1 MRSTPSVRQLHLD
14 VGEAPA
20 RTGRNAQ
27 LAERTQRI
35 AEAAA
40 NEARERLRAG
50 DAVGAREAFDRATAA
65 KRAAK
70 MLRNGPGAVRE
81 VLGPVR
87 HAA

>member
-1 MRSTPSVRQLHLD
+1 MRSHHSLRQLHLD
-14 VGEAPA
+14 VGEAPVK
-20 RTGRNAQ
+20 TGRNAR

-35 AEAAA
+35 AEAAS

-50 DAVGAREAFDRATAA
+50 DAVGAREAFERATAA

-70 MLRNGPGAVRE
+70 MLREGPGAVRE
-81 VLGPVR
+81 VLGPVS